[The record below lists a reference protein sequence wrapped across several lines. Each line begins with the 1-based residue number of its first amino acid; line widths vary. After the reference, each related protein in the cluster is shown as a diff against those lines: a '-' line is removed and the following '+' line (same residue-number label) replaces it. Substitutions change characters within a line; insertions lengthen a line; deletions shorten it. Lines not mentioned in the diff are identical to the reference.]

1 MLNDIYSDKYKLW
14 LNEKTEQNKE
24 LIFINTLYWKLEV
37 ISCVLVL
44 RNKFWFNTILPY
56 IQIFWNQLVYERDSG
71 LYKERISK
79 KRKLKLEDEKSRSDF
94 PEIGCLINI

>member
-1 MLNDIYSDKYKLW
+1 MNIKIGLIKKI
-14 LNEKTEQNKE
+14 EQNKE
-24 LIFINTLYWKLEV
+24 FTFINTLYWKLEI

-44 RNKFWFNTILPY
+44 RNKYWFNTILPY
-56 IQIFWNQLVYERDSG
+56 IETFWNQLVSERESG

-94 PEIGCLINI
+94 PNSGCLINI